1 LHCFWDI
8 LTVPWCV
15 HPLTQCT
22 LLSAQDSNTED
33 AYGNIR
39 LLSLYRN

>member
-22 LLSAQDSNTED
+22 LLSAQD
-33 AYGNIR
+33 
-39 LLSLYRN
+39 